1 MIEPS
6 RIEQQAEITLE
17 GGPAE
22 EMPPGGIQMATT
34 LEGTISYQASPGPD
48 ENTTT
53 IRITTDIKMI
63 DNQMSMGGVIV
74 PTPPHAEAPGFETPI
89 DVTVVVDQQGN
100 VVEFA
105 SEALDGLLMGN
116 GFLPTASVGSQEL
129 NRPFGPAFPD
139 DPVDIGDT
147 WTERIEQE
155 GPAGMGMIVTTAE
168 HRLAG
173 VDTEAGRTILVVE
186 SEYWT
191 EAFAEL
197 SEEEI
202 PEGED
207 SFPEFTLLLSSAP
220 STVVAVTRFDPEAG
234 LVVQGEYQASGGV
247 ATDMTIP
254 DDTGEPAGII
264 SSTSYDQTVTYQLIS
279 PGA

>member
-1 MIEPS
+1 M
-6 RIEQQAEITLE
+6 
-17 GGPAE
+17 
-22 EMPPGGIQMATT
+22 
-34 LEGTISYQASPGPD
+34 EGTISYQTSPGPD

-63 DNQMSMGGVIV
+63 DNQMSMGGVNV
-74 PTPPHAEAPGFETPI
+74 PTPPDAKAPGFETPI
-89 DVTVVVDQQGN
+89 NVTVVVDQQGN

-191 EAFAEL
+191 EAFEWDMSEFLQGMFGTFAEL

-207 SFPEFTLLLSSAP
+207 SFPEFTLLLSSVP
-220 STVVAVTRFDPEAG
+220 STVVAVTRFDSEAG

-247 ATDMTIP
+247 TTDMTIP